1 MKRILLASTSP
12 HRAALLRRL
21 GLPFETASPSFDE
34 TETGG
39 QAPPDVALAFAEGK
53 ARSLAHLGLTRD
65 AFVVGA
71 DQVCALD
78 GEILRKTESLEEA
91 AAQLARLAGRT
102 HTLYTGVYVLDPE
115 TGRGSAE
122 IVTVNLTMR
131 PLTDAQIHRY
141 VDLDAPRGTC
151 GGYLF
156 EGRGAFL
163 FDRVD
168 STAGVDDSAIIGL
181 PLLTLVGL
189 LRRFGLD
196 PLG

>member
-21 GLPFETASPSFDE
+21 GLPFETASPNFDE
-34 TETGG
+34 SDTGG
-39 QAPPDVALAFAEGK
+39 HAPPDVALAFAEGK
-53 ARSLAHLGLTRD
+53 ARSLAHVGLTRE
-65 AFVVGA
+65 ALVVGA

-78 GEILRKTESLEEA
+78 GELLRKAESPDEA
-91 AAQLARLAGRT
+91 AGQLARLAGRT

-115 TGRGSAE
+115 TGRGAAE
-122 IVTVNLTMR
+122 IVSVHLTMR
-131 PLTDAQIHRY
+131 PLTDAQIRRY
-141 VDLDAPRGTC
+141 VELDSPRGTC

-156 EGRGAFL
+156 EGHGALL
-163 FDRVD
+163 FERIE
-168 STAGVDDSAIIGL
+168 SSSGVDDSAIVGL

-189 LRRFGLD
+189 LGRFGLD